1 MAGPVGNG
9 GGAPGVGRGKG
20 RRRYRP
26 MSEINVTPFVD
37 VMLVLLIIFMITA
50 TALQRGV
57 EVNLPKAAT
66 SNLTVPKT
74 TPLLVTVTRDAKVY
88 ISETEIE
95 LNELTAKLLAIAEEG
110 YQERIF
116 LQGDTNAAY
125 GEVLGVMTQMKNA
138 GFTNIALVTDPK
150 SRVERTQ

>member
-1 MAGPVGNG
+1 MGMQLGSSSA
-9 GGAPGVGRGKG
+9 RRG
-20 RRRYRP
+20 RRAFNA
-26 MSEINVTPFVD
+26 EINVTPFVD

-57 EVNLPKAAT
+57 EVNLPQAAT

-74 TPLLVTVTRDAKVY
+74 TPLLVTVTQDAKVY

-95 LNELTAKLLAIAEEG
+95 LEELSSKLLAIAGEG
-110 YQERIF
+110 YEERIF

-125 GEVLGVMTQMKNA
+125 GEVLSVMTQMKNA

-150 SRVERTQ
+150 SRVERTE

>member
-1 MAGPVGNG
+1 MATLGSSG
-9 GGAPGVGRGKG
+9 G
-20 RRRYRP
+20 RRSRRTFTAD
-26 MSEINVTPFVD
+26 INVTPMVD

-66 SNLTVPKT
+66 SNLTVPRT
-74 TPLLVTVTRDAKVY
+74 TPLLVTVTQDAKVY

-95 LNELTAKLLAIAEEG
+95 LDELTSKLLAIAGEG
-110 YQERIF
+110 YEERIF

-125 GEVLGVMTQMKNA
+125 GEVLAVMTQMKNA

-150 SRVERTQ
+150 ARVERTQ

>member
-1 MAGPVGNG
+1 MATLGSSGS
-9 GGAPGVGRGKG
+9 RRG
-20 RRRYRP
+20 RRAFNA
-26 MSEINVTPFVD
+26 EINVTPMVD

-74 TPLLVTVTRDAKVY
+74 TPLLVTVTQDAKVY

-95 LNELTAKLLAIAEEG
+95 LEELTSKLLAIAEEG
-110 YQERIF
+110 YAERIF

-125 GEVLGVMTQMKNA
+125 GEVLAVMTQMKNA

-150 SRVERTQ
+150 ARVEEAQ

>member
-1 MAGPVGNG
+1 MASNLGSSGS
-9 GGAPGVGRGKG
+9 RRG
-20 RRRYRP
+20 RRTFNA
-26 MSEINVTPFVD
+26 EINVTPMVD

-74 TPLLVTVTRDAKVY
+74 TPLLVTVTQDAKVY

-95 LNELTAKLLAIAEEG
+95 LNELTSKLLAIAGEG
-110 YQERIF
+110 YEERIF

-125 GEVLGVMTQMKNA
+125 GEVLAVMTQMKNA

-150 SRVERTQ
+150 ARREEGQ

>member
-1 MAGPVGNG
+1 MAGP
-9 GGAPGVGRGKG
+9 ARSRG
-20 RRRYRP
+20 RRTLNA
-26 MSEINVTPFVD
+26 EINVTPMVD

-66 SNLTVPKT
+66 SNLSVPKS
-74 TPLLVTVTRDAKVY
+74 TPLLVTVTQDAKVY

-95 LNELTAKLLAIAEEG
+95 LEELTSKLLAIAGEG
-110 YQERIF
+110 YEERIF

-125 GEVLGVMTQMKNA
+125 GEVLGVMAEMRNA

-150 SRVERTQ
+150 ARVEGTQ

>member
-1 MAGPVGNG
+1 MGMQVGSSG
-9 GGAPGVGRGKG
+9 G
-20 RRRYRP
+20 RRGRRAFNA
-26 MSEINVTPFVD
+26 EINVTPFVD

-50 TALQRGV
+50 TAIQRGV

-74 TPLLVTVTRDAKVY
+74 TPLLVTVTQDAKVY

-95 LNELTAKLLAIAEEG
+95 LEELTSKLLAIAGEG
-110 YQERIF
+110 YEERIF

-150 SRVERTQ
+150 SRVEGAQ

>member
-1 MAGPVGNG
+1 MGMQLGSS
-9 GGAPGVGRGKG
+9 GAKRG
-20 RRRYRP
+20 RRAFNA
-26 MSEINVTPFVD
+26 EINVTPFVD

-66 SNLTVPKT
+66 SNLTVPKS
-74 TPLLVTVTRDAKVY
+74 TPLLVTVTADAKIF

-95 LNELTAKLLAIAEEG
+95 LGELTSKLLAIAGEG
-110 YQERIF
+110 YEERIF
-116 LQGDTNAAY
+116 LQGDTNANY
-125 GEVLGVMTQMKNA
+125 GSVVEVMTQLKNA

-150 SRVERTQ
+150 ARREGQG

>member
-1 MAGPVGNG
+1 MASLGSSGS
-9 GGAPGVGRGKG
+9 RRG
-20 RRRYRP
+20 RRAFNA
-26 MSEINVTPFVD
+26 EINVTPMVD

-66 SNLTVPKT
+66 SNLTVPKS
-74 TPLLVTVTRDAKVY
+74 TPLLVTVTQDAKVY

-95 LNELTAKLLAIAEEG
+95 LEELTSKLLAIAGEG
-110 YQERIF
+110 YEERIF

-125 GEVLGVMTQMKNA
+125 GEVLAVMSQMKNA

-150 SRVERTQ
+150 ARVERTQ

>member
-1 MAGPVGNG
+1 MQ
-9 GGAPGVGRGKG
+9 RG
-20 RRRYRP
+20 RRALN
-26 MSEINVTPFVD
+26 SEINVTPFVD

-66 SNLTVPKT
+66 SNLSVPKT
-74 TPLLVTVTRDAKVY
+74 IPLLVTVTAEGTVF

-95 LNELTAKLLAIAEEG
+95 VNELAAKLYAIAEEG
-110 YQERIF
+110 YDERIF
-116 LQGDTNAAY
+116 LRGDREAAY
-125 GEVLGVMTQMKNA
+125 GAVLGVMTQMKNA

-150 SRVERTQ
+150 ARPGGE

>member
-1 MAGPVGNG
+1 MASNLGSSGS
-9 GGAPGVGRGKG
+9 RRG
-20 RRRYRP
+20 RRAFNA
-26 MSEINVTPFVD
+26 EINVTPMVD

-74 TPLLVTVTRDAKVY
+74 TPLLVTVTQDARVY
-88 ISETEIE
+88 ISDTEIE
-95 LNELTAKLLAIAEEG
+95 LNELTSKLLAIAGEG
-110 YQERIF
+110 YEERIF

-125 GEVLGVMTQMKNA
+125 GEVLAVMTQMKNA

-150 SRVERTQ
+150 ARREEGQ

>member
-1 MAGPVGNG
+1 MATLGSS
-9 GGAPGVGRGKG
+9 GRSRG
-20 RRRYRP
+20 RRAFTAD
-26 MSEINVTPFVD
+26 INVTPMVD

-66 SNLTVPKT
+66 SNLTVPRT
-74 TPLLVTVTRDAKVY
+74 TPLLVTVTQDATVY

-95 LNELTAKLLAIAEEG
+95 LEELTSKLLAIAGEG
-110 YQERIF
+110 YEERIF

-125 GEVLGVMTQMKNA
+125 GEVLAVMTQMKNA

-150 SRVERTQ
+150 SRVEGTQ

>member
-1 MAGPVGNG
+1 MGMQVGSSG
-9 GGAPGVGRGKG
+9 G
-20 RRRYRP
+20 RRGRR
-26 MSEINVTPFVD
+26 SFNAEINVTPFVD

-74 TPLLVTVTRDAKVY
+74 TPLLVTVTEDARVY

-95 LNELTAKLLAIAEEG
+95 LGELTSKLLAIAGEG
-110 YQERIF
+110 YEERIF
-116 LQGDTNAAY
+116 LQGDTNADY
-125 GEVLGVMTQMKNA
+125 GEVLAVMTQMKNA

-150 SRVERTQ
+150 SRVEGAQ

>member
-1 MAGPVGNG
+1 MAAPLRSG
-9 GGAPGVGRGKG
+9 GGRG
-20 RRRYRP
+20 RR
-26 MSEINVTPFVD
+26 SFNAEINVTPMVD

-66 SNLTVPKT
+66 SNLSVPKT
-74 TPLLVTVTRDAKVY
+74 TPLLVTVTSDARVF
-88 ISETEIE
+88 ISESEIDVD
-95 LNELTAKLLAIAEEG
+95 ELTAKLLAIAEEG
-110 YQERIF
+110 YEERIF
-116 LQGDTNAAY
+116 LQGDTDAAY

-150 SRVERTQ
+150 ARAEREG

>member
-1 MAGPVGNG
+1 MGMQLGSG
-9 GGAPGVGRGKG
+9 GGARG
-20 RRRYRP
+20 RRAFNA
-26 MSEINVTPFVD
+26 EINVTPFVD

-74 TPLLVTVTRDAKVY
+74 TPLLVTVTQDAKVY

-95 LNELTAKLLAIAEEG
+95 LGELTAKLLAIAEEG

-150 SRVERTQ
+150 ARVEEGG

>member
-1 MAGPVGNG
+1 MGMQLNSSG
-9 GGAPGVGRGKG
+9 G
-20 RRRYRP
+20 RRGRRAFNA
-26 MSEINVTPFVD
+26 EINVTPFVD

-66 SNLTVPKT
+66 SNLTVSKS
-74 TPLLVTVTRDAKVY
+74 TPLLVTVTQDAKVY

-95 LNELTAKLLAIAEEG
+95 LEELTAKLLAIAEEG

-125 GEVLGVMTQMKNA
+125 GEVLLVMTQMKNA

-150 SRVERTQ
+150 ARAEEG

>member
-1 MAGPVGNG
+1 M
-9 GGAPGVGRGKG
+9 
-20 RRRYRP
+20 
-26 MSEINVTPFVD
+26 VD

-66 SNLTVPKT
+66 SNLSVPKT
-74 TPLLVTVTRDAKVY
+74 TPLLVTVTADAKVFL
-88 ISETEIE
+88 SETEIE
-95 LNELTAKLLAIAEEG
+95 VGELTAKLLAIAEEG
-110 YQERIF
+110 YEERIF
-116 LQGDTNAAY
+116 LQGDTDAAY

-150 SRVERTQ
+150 ARAEREG

>member
-1 MAGPVGNG
+1 MGMQLGSSG
-9 GGAPGVGRGKG
+9 GTRG
-20 RRRYRP
+20 RRAFNA
-26 MSEINVTPFVD
+26 EINVTPFVD

-150 SRVERTQ
+150 ARVEEGG